1 MSVNDLPNTWK
12 SCLTEIKTLL
22 SSQNEKEIFGGLCGL
37 RAVVKKFEYGDKE
50 SWKQLDEIANNLFD

>member
-12 SCLTEIKTLL
+12 SCLTEIKSLL

-37 RAVVKKFEYGDKE
+37 RAVVKKFEYGD
-50 SWKQLDEIANNLFD
+50 